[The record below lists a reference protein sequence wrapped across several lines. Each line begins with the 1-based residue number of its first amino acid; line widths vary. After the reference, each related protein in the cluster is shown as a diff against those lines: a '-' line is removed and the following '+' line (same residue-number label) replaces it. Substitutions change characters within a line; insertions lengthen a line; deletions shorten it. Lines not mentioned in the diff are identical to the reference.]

1 MHAISR
7 TRDFDGIRLTTG
19 DLERIQTLIAANP
32 DIECSL
38 LNKGLRAAKVVRP
51 EEQDSKLVKVDS
63 RFVYTDSAF
72 PEREFDSELVL
83 DILTSKGKISILSPL
98 GALMLGLKE
107 GDEIAYETS
116 FGPKRKIKIQKVL

>member
-7 TRDFDGIRLTTG
+7 TRDLERISLTPT

-38 LNKGLRAAKVVRP
+38 LNKGLRAAKVLRP
-51 EEQDSKLVKVDS
+51 EEQDSKLVKVNS
-63 RFVYTDSAF
+63 QFIYSDSAF
-72 PEREFDSELVL
+72 PGREISGELVL
-83 DILTSKGKISILSPL
+83 DTLTSSGKISVLSPL

-107 GDEIAYETS
+107 GDEIAYETA